1 MKLSPR
7 LKNSL
12 ITLLLV
18 GLLGG
23 LAVLSYYFT
32 AQVDITGNSSN
43 TLSEASQKVV
53 VSLSDKLKITGY
65 IKKDMG
71 LRRQIEQLID
81 RYRVYK
87 TDISLA
93 FIDPASI
100 PEKTRELNIGSE
112 GGILIEYQ
120 GRVERLVLIDEQ
132 SLTNAL
138 LQLVNANE
146 RWVSFLSGHGERA
159 ATGIAN
165 FDLGTFGK
173 TLDQHKIKAQTLN
186 LATIPAIPDNSSLLV
201 ISAPAVSL
209 MTGELTLIKQYL
221 DKGGNLLLLTD
232 PNNSQLTPLLDYLG
246 IRVLEGTLV
255 DGQSKLYG
263 IDDPSFVLASE
274 YSKHPI
280 TKGFQTIT
288 VYPTVSALEVEPTSP
303 FESTA
308 LLSSA
313 KQSWTETSPVSGK
326 IRFDANSAE
335 KAGPLNF
342 AYALTRDM
350 DKDKQQRIVVVGDG
364 DFLSNTYIGN
374 VGNLDMGLR
383 MVNWLIHDDNFID
396 IPAKTTPDASLQLSN
411 TTIAVLSFGFLIILP
426 SALLLM
432 GILVWRGRNQR

>member
-12 ITLLLV
+12 ITLVLL
-18 GLLGG
+18 GLLSG
-23 LAVLSYYFT
+23 LATLSYYFT

-53 VSLSDKLKITGY
+53 VSLPDKLQITGY
-65 IKKDMG
+65 IKKDTG

-87 TDISLA
+87 TNISLE

-100 PEKTRELNIGSE
+100 PEKTRELNIGSQ

-120 GRVERLVLIDEQ
+120 GRVERLVLIDEAA
-132 SLTNAL
+132 LTNAL

-159 ATGIAN
+159 ADGIAN

-209 MTGELTLIKQYL
+209 MKGELTLIKQYL
-221 DKGGNLLLLTD
+221 DKGGNLLLLAD

-303 FESTA
+303 FESTV

-326 IRFDANSAE
+326 IRFDAGGVE

-396 IPAKTTPDASLQLSN
+396 IPAKTTPDSSLQLSN
-411 TTIAVLSFGFLIILP
+411 TAIAVLSFGFLIFLP
-426 SALLLM
+426 SVLLLM
-432 GILVWRGRNQR
+432 GIVVWRGRNQR

>member
-12 ITLLLV
+12 ITLVLL
-18 GLLGG
+18 GLLSG

-53 VSLSDKLKITGY
+53 VSLPDKLQITGY
-65 IKKDMG
+65 IKKDTG

-87 TDISLA
+87 TDISLE

-209 MTGELTLIKQYL
+209 MTGELMLIKQYL

-288 VYPTVSALEVEPTSP
+288 VYPTVSALDIEPTSP

-396 IPAKTTPDASLQLSN
+396 IPAKTTPDGSLQLSN
-411 TTIAVLSFGFLIILP
+411 TTIAVLSFGFLIVLP